1 MLDICLI
8 GYGAI
13 GTSLHARL
21 LGHAALRISHVVVR
35 PERVQAVQAQ
45 LAAQD
50 AAWRRALTAA
60 VDSAENLAAHPVEH
74 TAARTAAHS
83 APYPAVA
90 QAVSSVPAD
99 CPLVLE
105 CAGHSALLAHV
116 LPALARGVECAV
128 LSVGALSELGLPEK
142 LANAAA
148 AGKTQVHLLSGAI
161 GGIDAIAAAKLAGLD
176 SVVYTGRKPPAA
188 WGLSEAQFKEK
199 KRDVS
204 VKSSCVTIILEASA
218 RQAAA
223 QFPKNANVAAT
234 VALAGLGLDAT
245 QVRLLADDGA
255 TENIH
260 EIVATGAFGSMR
272 LEMRGKPLA
281 DNPKTSA
288 LTVLSALRFLHNRV
302 ASITV

>member
-13 GTSLHARL
+13 GQSLHTRL

-35 PERVQAVQAQ
+35 PERVTAVQAQ
-45 LAAQD
+45 LAAHD
-50 AAWRRALTAA
+50 AAWRNVHPDGAY
-60 VDSAENLAAHPVEH
+60 SATQP
-74 TAARTAAHS
+74 S
-83 APYPAVA
+83 VA
-90 QAVSSVPAD
+90 QAVTSVPVGCRLA
-99 CPLVLE
+99 LE
-105 CAGHSALLAHV
+105 SAGHSALLEHV

-128 LSVGALSELGLPEK
+128 LSVGALSEQGLPEK
-142 LANAAA
+142 LADAAA
-148 AGKTQVHLLSGAI
+148 AGNTQVHLLSGAI

-176 SVVYTGRKPPAA
+176 EVVYTGRKPPAA
-188 WGLSEAQFKEK
+188 WGLTELDFKNK
-199 KRDVS
+199 KRDVN

-245 QVRLLADDGA
+245 RVRLLADDGV
-255 TENIH
+255 TENVH
-260 EIVATGAFGSMR
+260 EIVASGAFGSMR

-288 LTVLSALRFLHNRV
+288 LTVLSALRFLTNRA